1 MQGHWEDWAQNR
13 WTGQYH
19 KLKSEC
25 RPETNND
32 FRWLRLIQPCSQLRQ
47 LHGPVALNR
56 FYSIHPCEE
65 FILGSSPTVY
75 KSMKQKEQHKKAL
88 LKIKWCSGFRQS
100 ILCLNPLELKKK
112 LFYNVIKI
120 KQQNRLYDAFIS
132 NMLFLVSESDYSLLL
147 EFKVLT
153 VATKPSRQYDI
164 LIFQNII
171 KAKITV
177 FPSYRVDGAISVLQ
191 SLLLSQAQTEDPM
204 VQKGSGLM
212 NKHTA
217 LWLQQLSLYSSLC
230 VTLWHN

>member
-1 MQGHWEDWAQNR
+1 MCAFVNADGRWNLGGCMHLCCVYLCCQTVLKLYQPLHVLTISSAIRHNLTYKTIVKLQLFIHFASVTQGHWEDWAQNR

-100 ILCLNPLELKKK
+100 MLCLNPLE
-112 LFYNVIKI
+112 F
-120 KQQNRLYDAFIS
+120 
-132 NMLFLVSESDYSLLL
+132 
-147 EFKVLT
+147 
-153 VATKPSRQYDI
+153 
-164 LIFQNII
+164 
-171 KAKITV
+171 
-177 FPSYRVDGAISVLQ
+177 
-191 SLLLSQAQTEDPM
+191 
-204 VQKGSGLM
+204 
-212 NKHTA
+212 
-217 LWLQQLSLYSSLC
+217 
-230 VTLWHN
+230 

>member
-1 MQGHWEDWAQNR
+1 M
-13 WTGQYH
+13 
-19 KLKSEC
+19 
-25 RPETNND
+25 
-32 FRWLRLIQPCSQLRQ
+32 
-47 LHGPVALNR
+47 
-56 FYSIHPCEE
+56 
-65 FILGSSPTVY
+65 
-75 KSMKQKEQHKKAL
+75 
-88 LKIKWCSGFRQS
+88 
-100 ILCLNPLELKKK
+100 LCLNPLELKKK
-112 LFYNVIKI
+112 FFYNVIKI

-217 LWLQQLSLYSSLC
+217 L
-230 VTLWHN
+230 

>member
-1 MQGHWEDWAQNR
+1 MLWIQAE
-13 WTGQYH
+13 YVMS
-19 KLKSEC
+19 KS
-25 RPETNND
+25 PG
-32 FRWLRLIQPCSQLRQ
+32 I
-47 LHGPVALNR
+47 
-56 FYSIHPCEE
+56 
-65 FILGSSPTVY
+65 
-75 KSMKQKEQHKKAL
+75 
-88 LKIKWCSGFRQS
+88 
-100 ILCLNPLELKKK
+100 KKK

-217 LWLQQLSLYSSLC
+217 L
-230 VTLWHN
+230 